1 VTTNLIYEVECQL
14 DPDIVADYDA
24 WLPGHVRDVLAC
36 PGFHGASI
44 EIPETPPG
52 ERQRRRV
59 RYRVEGAAALDHYLE
74 NNATRLRTETAQ
86 RFGGRVHCERR
97 VFKPRHELTPPAHEP
112 QRCLNCGTVV
122 TGKHCPQ
129 CGQSAGTHVLSMK
142 EVAGDVTHSLL
153 HLDSRVW
160 RTLQLLLRRPGELTR
175 EFIAGRH
182 LSYIPPFRLYLA
194 VSIIYFAL
202 SALLPESGAFDLDAP
217 SNNQDSVAA
226 IVPDGASGAGAAGAA
241 GTAKPT
247 RQAPVELKDVT
258 GELRKE
264 LAAEGVSQEKIDKA
278 LKADNSCK
286 VSIFGETPN
295 STAFEQALSRSC
307 ENIKLDGGRHFIERF
322 AATAP
327 KLMFV
332 FLPLMAGVAMLFYW
346 RPRRLYAEHLV
357 LFLHNHAFTYLLLAF
372 TAILNE
378 IAELDFPGS
387 GVLKFIMFLMWCW
400 LPYYVYRSMRVV
412 YADGRFKT
420 LLKFFTLST
429 IYFVVL
435 GFTMLVGL
443 VFTAL
448 SMS

>member
-44 EIPETPPG
+44 EMPETPPG

-59 RYRVEGAAALDHYLE
+59 RYRVENAAALDHYLE

-86 RFGGRVHCERR
+86 RFGGRVQCERR
-97 VFKPRHELTPPAHEP
+97 VFKSRHELTPPAHEP
-112 QRCLNCGTVV
+112 ARCLNCGTVIE
-122 TGKHCPQ
+122 GRHCPQ
-129 CGQSAGTHVLSMK
+129 CGQSADAHVLTMK

-175 EFIAGRH
+175 EFISGRH
-182 LSYIPPFRLYLA
+182 QSYIPPFRLYLA

-202 SALLPESGAFDLDAP
+202 SALLPESGPFDLDASGDAP
-217 SNNQDSVAA
+217 KVAA
-226 IVPDGASGAGAAGAA
+226 PIILDGADGAGAA
-241 GTAKPT
+241 KPAT
-247 RQAPVELKDVT
+247 RAPAELKDVT

-264 LAAEGVSQEKIDKA
+264 LAAEGVSPEDIDKA
-278 LKADNSCK
+278 LKQDNSCK
-286 VSIFGETPN
+286 VSIFGDTPN
-295 STAFEQALSRSC
+295 STEFERALSRSC
-307 ENIKLDGGRHFIERF
+307 ENIKRDGGRHFIERF
-322 AATAP
+322 ASTAP
-327 KLMFV
+327 KLMFL

-378 IAELDFPGS
+378 IAELKFPGA
-387 GVLKFIMFLMWCW
+387 GILNLVMFLMWCW

-412 YADGRFKT
+412 YANGRFRT
-420 LLKFFTLST
+420 LLKFFALST

-435 GFTMLVGL
+435 GLTMLLGL

-448 SMS
+448 SLS